1 MIGDPTDYNSNA
13 ASAVGEVNLNPS
25 NNTTEAPTNA
35 NTRANILPK
44 VSEIDL
50 DFITLID
57 QHWSLTGEIPTAE
70 KAHDLWGFSLNEF
83 TSLLS
88 KASVIMALE
97 ERGINLSRIVTL
109 DSDDSPQWRK
119 SSLTPTQLI
128 VANALLDL
136 TDQRSDKK
144 KLQDL
149 GVTTGQYQRW
159 LKDPVFN
166 SYLRERAEGLLGDSQ
181 HEASLALLDKVKAGD
196 LAALKFYM
204 EYTGRFLSSTDKGQ
218 SNGTAINQDFTALMV
233 RIIEIITE
241 EADGPTAFRIAQRL
255 KEATAI
261 HKMAID
267 ISAAEIVVPDVAP
280 MRILTS
286 EMKQLAGN
294 TGGEGLTDA

>member
-13 ASAVGEVNLNPS
+13 ASAVGTSLNPS

-57 QHWSLTGEIPTAE
+57 QYWSLTGEIPTAE

-83 TSLLS
+83 SGLLG
-88 KASVIMALE
+88 KRSVIMALE
-97 ERGINLSRIVTL
+97 ERGINLSRIVSL
-109 DSDDSPQWRK
+109 DNDDSPQWRK

-149 GVTTGQYQRW
+149 GVTTVQYQRW

-204 EYTGRFLSSTDKGQ
+204 EYTGRFLSSADKGQ
-218 SNGTAINQDFTALMV
+218 SNAGAINQDFTTLMV

-280 MRILTS
+280 MRILTA